1 MPPTRRTIDDR
12 SFTKHCG
19 SGRLQLH
26 WPGGLPLLRLPI
38 DHESV
43 GGKPPPQLGE
53 HTAEVL
59 RELGMDEATVA
70 RLSKR

>member
-1 MPPTRRTIDDR
+1 M
-12 SFTKHCG
+12 FA
-19 SGRLQLH
+19 SGNILMHPWPILFIAPEQLH

>member
-1 MPPTRRTIDDR
+1 MVSERGLFIAPE
-12 SFTKHCG
+12 H
-19 SGRLQLH
+19 LH

-38 DHESV
+38 DHESA

-53 HTAEVL
+53 HSAEVL
-59 RELGMDEATVA
+59 RELGMDEATIA